1 MLYAVIEQA
10 GYEGERTAKTFQAY
24 STAVKWLDRTYSAAE
39 IESLHVAIAVE
50 LDDGSRSYEIH

>member
-1 MLYAVIEQA
+1 MHYAVIEQA
-10 GYEGERTAKTFQAY
+10 GYEGERTAETFQAY
-24 STAVKWLDRTYSAAE
+24 STAVKWLHGTYSAAE

>member
-24 STAVKWLDRTYSAAE
+24 STAVKWLHRTYSAAE